1 MGVQLGIEIAPLIE
15 VLNQVVISIFLVI
28 SLLLG

>member
-1 MGVQLGIEIAPLIE
+1 MGVQLGIEIAPLIA